1 MGTNWYIDDGTEGD
15 DYERLP
21 HIGKFIFK
29 NNGRNFLFYRSKEFQ
44 VSKLIELMETN
55 NEVFAVSEEGERRS
69 LSVLLGEV
77 IDLPYTEDAVE
88 FF

>member
-29 NNGRNFLFYRSKEFQ
+29 NNGRNFIFYRSKEFQ
-44 VSKLIELMETN
+44 VTELIGLMETN
-55 NEVFAVSEEGERRS
+55 NEVFAVSEMGERRLIFDL
-69 LSVLLGEV
+69 LSDV
-77 IDLPYTEDAVE
+77 IDLPYTEDPDT
-88 FF
+88 FY